1 MKSLNY
7 LAIALASLALLA
19 CKPDTSPKPK
29 LFEEQRDVL
38 DKAKAVEKTVQQQAQ
53 ETQQSIEKQT
63 Q

>member
-19 CKPDTSPKPK
+19 CKPDSSPTPK
-29 LFEEQRDVL
+29 LFEEQRNAL
-38 DKAKAVEKTVQQQAQ
+38 DKTKAVEKTVQQQTQ
-53 ETQQSIEKQT
+53 ETQQSIEKQA